1 MPEIKNNQPLKIFR
15 LHGGTLRT
23 SQALR
28 LGIHPRALYRLRDEG
43 QILELSRGVYQLAK
57 MAQSNHSELAAVAAR
72 VPDGVIC
79 LISALV
85 YHELT
90 TQIAHEVYLAL
101 PRGKETP
108 RIDYPPVRAFH
119 FSENTI
125 SSGVETHKISG
136 VEVKIF
142 TAEKTVADCFK
153 FRNRIGLDVAL
164 EALKM
169 CLSRNGSRAKILEYA
184 RLCRVEKVIY
194 PYLEAID

>member
-1 MPEIKNNQPLKIFR
+1 MQKIKSNQPTTIFR

-28 LGIHPRALYRLRDEG
+28 LGIHPRELYKLRDEG
-43 QILELSRGVYQLAK
+43 QILELSRGVYQLAE
-57 MAQSNHSELAAVAAR
+57 MAQSNYSELAAVAAR
-72 VPDGVIC
+72 VPDGVVC
-79 LISALV
+79 LISALSF
-85 YHELT
+85 HEMT
-90 TQIAHEVYLAL
+90 TQIPHEIYLAV
-101 PRGKETP
+101 PRGKESP
-108 RIDYPPVRAFH
+108 RIDYPPTRIFH

-125 SSGVETHKISG
+125 SIGVKTHKIAG

-164 EALKM
+164 ESLKM